1 MTVILSFPRHFM
13 QPPHEFY
20 KKVVLKHFA
29 IFIEPLFNKVA
40 GLHGYNFIKK
50 KLECRFFPVNIAKF
64 LRTPILNN
72 ICQRLLF
79 YMGQLLVILKLVI
92 SRNFTMILGSFIKR
106 QTSGTSNDNK

>member
-1 MTVILSFPRHFM
+1 M

-50 KLECRFFPVNIAKF
+50 RLECRFFPVNIAKF
-64 LRTPILNN
+64 LRTPILKN
-72 ICQRLLF
+72 ICERILLIMAIWLCF
-79 YMGQLLVILKLVI
+79 LRRFAIWIRRNQL
-92 SRNFTMILGSFIKR
+92 F
-106 QTSGTSNDNK
+106 